1 MVADSILEANGKTKR
16 DYIIEFI
23 IRHDGC
29 TQTAIIDYMAQAKH
43 AVEKSPIHA
52 ASETTRA
59 ILRKLKSETD
69 DKGNSILTIIKDPKN
84 SQIHHYHIHNKFSI
98 IYKELDKIENF
109 IMMWNNPIHRINS
122 DYGIYPDG
130 SAEAFAGVLIKRDYV
145 FSYYDTIR
153 TKLYLLL
160 DQLAI
165 LKLSDDNA
173 QTLFKMIMRLI
184 EKLFEQI
191 MNIKDSKR
199 MLTHARNELLKS
211 KKCSEVNTNIGS
223 KYFNPKMYNHLLNSI
238 EEFDKKFYT

>member
-84 SQIHHYHIHNKFSI
+84 SQMSRFRTRTRT
-98 IYKELDKIENF
+98 
-109 IMMWNNPIHRINS
+109 RI
-122 DYGIYPDG
+122 
-130 SAEAFAGVLIKRDYV
+130 R
-145 FSYYDTIR
+145 TRIR
-153 TKLYLLL
+153 TKHSFTY
-160 DQLAI
+160 QR
-165 LKLSDDNA
+165 LKQFVYSS
-173 QTLFKMIMRLI
+173 F
-184 EKLFEQI
+184 
-191 MNIKDSKR
+191 
-199 MLTHARNELLKS
+199 
-211 KKCSEVNTNIGS
+211 
-223 KYFNPKMYNHLLNSI
+223 
-238 EEFDKKFYT
+238 